1 MYHAHSSRLNPL
13 SAAVAF
19 ALLLGGCTTGS
30 DAPQSTGGERE
41 VALNEAVAD
50 DRVQSSKSD
59 RDQSSESDR
68 AQRLEAALA
77 GAEQVASTVPSAPP
91 APPAEPVPSPQ
102 PASESKSVLS
112 KRPIAPGNIAGG
124 PSVAASP
131 LVDLQR
137 QTGPADRERYAE
149 IATNP
154 IFATAETPVS
164 TFGVDVDTGAYSNAR
179 RFLAQGRLPPSDAVR
194 VEEFINYFDYDYP
207 RPASLEQPFSI
218 HTELALAPWNGDR
231 WLLQVG
237 LKGFEV
243 TREQLPAS
251 NLVFLL
257 DVSGSMHSADKLP
270 LVKTAMAKLVTQ
282 MRPQDRVAIVVYAG
296 AAGLVLPATSGADH
310 QTILAALDG
319 LQAGGSTNGG
329 QGIELAY
336 RVARE
341 NYIEGG
347 VNRVILATDGD
358 FNVGTVSQGALEDLV
373 SRERK
378 SGVALTTLGF
388 GQGNYND
395 QLAERLANLG
405 DGNHAYIDTERE
417 AHKVLVDELG
427 ANLLT
432 IAKDVKIQIEFNP
445 AIVSE
450 YRLIGYENRL
460 LAREDFNNDQVDAG
474 EIGAGHTVTA
484 LYELTPVDSQA
495 QRLPPL
501 RYRASET
508 SVALSD
514 EVAFLKLR
522 YKQPDEDRSRLI
534 EQPVRLGQTIGEG
547 SARLRFAAAVAAFG
561 QSLRGGKYL
570 DGYRLEDIAELA
582 QASAGSDPYGLRGE
596 FIDLV
601 GSAARL
607 SGPADQRISQI
618 AE

>member
-1 MYHAHSSRLNPL
+1 MPQIKHSRLRPL
-13 SAAVAF
+13 PAALAV
-19 ALLLGGCTTGS
+19 ALLLGACTTANETPRSVDGK
-30 DAPQSTGGERE
+30 RE
-41 VALNEAVAD
+41 LSLHEPRTD
-50 DRVQSSKSD
+50 DRDASAEVL
-59 RDQSSESDR
+59 RLEHR
-68 AQRLEAALA
+68 AQEGLADSALSSQA
-77 GAEQVASTVPSAPP
+77 YPASAPSEP
-91 APPAEPVPSPQ
+91 APSGGHNKAHMARPAVG
-102 PASESKSVLS
+102 PAVGASY
-112 KRPIAPGNIAGG
+112 PAP
-124 PSVAASP
+124 ASP
-131 LVDLQR
+131 LADLQR
-137 QTGPADRERYAE
+137 QHGPADRERYAE
-149 IATNP
+149 ISTNP
-154 IFATAETPVS
+154 VYATADTPVS
-164 TFGVDVDTGAYSNAR
+164 TFSVDVDTGAYSNAR
-179 RFLAQGRLPPSDAVR
+179 RFLTQGRLPPSDAVR

-207 RPASLEQPFSI
+207 RPASLEQPFSV

-231 WLLQVG
+231 WLLQIG
-237 LKGFEV
+237 LRGFEV

-270 LVKTAMAKLVTQ
+270 LVKTAMSMLVKQ

-296 AAGLVLPATSGADH
+296 AAGVVLPATSGADH
-310 QTILAALDG
+310 DTILAALDA

-329 QGIELAY
+329 QGIQLAY
-336 RVARE
+336 NIARE

-358 FNVGTVSQGALEDLV
+358 FNVGTVNQSALEDLV

-378 SGVALTTLGF
+378 SGIALTTLGF

-395 QLAERLANLG
+395 HLAERLANLG

-432 IAKDVKIQIEFNP
+432 IARDVKIQIEFNP
-445 AIVSE
+445 AVVAE

-484 LYELTPVDSQA
+484 LYELTPVASNA

-501 RYRASET
+501 RYRPAEST
-508 SVALSD
+508 AAQGN

-522 YKQPDEDRSRLI
+522 YKQPDEERSRLI
-534 EQPVRLGQTIGEG
+534 EQPVQLSENIGDG
-547 SARLRFAAAVAAFG
+547 SPQLRFAAAVAAFG

-570 DGYRLEDIAELA
+570 DGYRLEDIAALA
-582 QASAGSDPYGLRGE
+582 RASTGSDPYGLRGE
-596 FIDLV
+596 FIELV
-601 GSAARL
+601 DRATRVG
-607 SGPADQRISQI
+607 GADQTQQVSQI
-618 AE
+618 AD